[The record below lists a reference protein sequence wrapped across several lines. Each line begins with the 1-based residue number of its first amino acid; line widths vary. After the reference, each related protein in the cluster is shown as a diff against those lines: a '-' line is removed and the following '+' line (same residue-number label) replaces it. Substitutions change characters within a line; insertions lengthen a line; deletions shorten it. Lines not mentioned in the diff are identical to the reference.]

1 MNVKKILIL
10 LAHAFM
16 GWGLCGAIVGI
27 GRNVT
32 SMQVTLI
39 VHAVGAPVIFV
50 VISLIYYK
58 WFHYTT
64 ALQTAAAFVLFVIF
78 MDVFVV
84 ALLIEKSFEMFS
96 SILGTWLP
104 FVLIFAAVYTT
115 GLKQA
120 DSLNSKR

>member
-1 MNVKKILIL
+1 MNVKEIIIL

>member
-64 ALQTAAAFVLFVIF
+64 ALQTAAAFVLLVIF

>member
-10 LAHAFM
+10 LAHAFV

>member
-50 VISLIYYK
+50 VISIIYYK

-64 ALQTAAAFVLFVIF
+64 ALQTAAAFVLFLIF

-104 FVLIFAAVYTT
+104 FVLIFAAVYIT

>member
-1 MNVKKILIL
+1 MNAKKLLIL

-64 ALQTAAAFVLFVIF
+64 ALQTAAAFVLLVIF

>member
-1 MNVKKILIL
+1 MNVKKLLIL
-10 LAHAFM
+10 LAHAFT

-58 WFHYTT
+58 WFHDTT

-104 FVLIFAAVYTT
+104 FVLIFAAVYIT
-115 GLKQA
+115 GRKQA
-120 DSLNSKR
+120 GSLNSKR

>member
-1 MNVKKILIL
+1 MIILI
-10 LAHAFM
+10 HAFV
-16 GWGLCGAIVGI
+16 GWGLCGAIIGI

-39 VHAVGAPVIFV
+39 AHAVGAPVIFV
-50 VISLIYYK
+50 VISICYYK

-64 ALQTAAAFVLFVIF
+64 ALQTATAFVLFVIL

-84 ALLIEKSFEMFS
+84 ALLIEKSFGMFT

-104 FVLIFAAVYTT
+104 FGLIFTAVYIT
-115 GLKQA
+115 GRQQA
-120 DSLNSKR
+120 ESLNNI